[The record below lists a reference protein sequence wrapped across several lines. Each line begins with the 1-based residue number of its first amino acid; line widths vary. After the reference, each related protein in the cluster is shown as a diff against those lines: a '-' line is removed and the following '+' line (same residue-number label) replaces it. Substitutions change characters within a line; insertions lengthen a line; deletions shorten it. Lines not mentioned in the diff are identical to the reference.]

1 MGLLSS
7 SVSITRYKVDG
18 KIDEPLIENIAK
30 GLKKYSINEI
40 DNDSYEK
47 MVGWTSFGNPFQPD
61 FNGSSFLIGTYLVF
75 SLRTDKKTIPSK
87 VVQKYFVIETVK
99 RLKETGREFLSKNEK
114 KMIKDHVM
122 NLLYLK
128 IPATPNVYDIVWNY
142 EDKRLWFFSNLKKA
156 NEELETL
163 FAKSFDLILT
173 RLFPFTI
180 ANFTLGLSDT
190 QRDILAKLSDT
201 KFSD

>member
-18 KIDEPLIENIAK
+18 KIDDPLIENIAK
-30 GLKKYSINEI
+30 GLKKYSIHEI
-40 DNDSYEK
+40 DNDSHEK
-47 MVGWTSFGNPFQPD
+47 MIGWTSFDNPFQPD
-61 FNGSSFLIGTYLVF
+61 FKGASFSIGTDLVF
-75 SLRTDKKTIPSK
+75 SLRIDKKTIPSK
-87 VVQKYFVIETVK
+87 VVQKHVVIETAK
-99 RLKETGREFLSKNEK
+99 RLEETGREFLSKNEK
-114 KMIKDHVM
+114 KMIKDHVI

-128 IPATPNVYDIVWNY
+128 IPSTPNIYDIVWNY
-142 EDKRLWFFSNLKKA
+142 EDKRLWFFSNLKRA

-163 FAKSFDLILT
+163 FTKSFNLILT

-180 ANFTLGLSDT
+180 ANFTLGLSDA

-201 KFSD
+201 KFSN